1 MSDPPVKTFVF
12 VSYLIDQPE
21 FRRCT
26 LIFDQNKEKAQPYK
40 PSGEP
45 QEKAKSISDTPVP
58 GSEGQENKLSVSLP
72 DTSRG
77 SDNPAM
83 DASAVKPAEQPKHP
97 PAPSSLKSDG
107 QTEPKF
113 NPPLIRPVE
122 QAKTQPDPLTA
133 KAPEPSKTI
142 PAVSAVAPAG
152 QARPLPAG
160 TSSTDSFLQ
169 EILPAEKS
177 KTKPAVQAV
186 NKTNKKIIAVG
197 GAKGGVGKSMLS
209 ANLAVGLALL
219 GQKVVLA
226 DLDLGGADVHLYTG
240 VKSLTKTWNDFLDKK
255 VDSIQDIL
263 TPTAFKGLSLIG
275 GDSSKLG
282 SANLPYSQK
291 LKIMRHLKELETDFL
306 VVDLGGDTTYNG
318 LDFFVLADQKIV
330 VSGTEPASVLD
341 SYTFVKVVFNRF
353 LERFFSEHKS
363 LKDLAEQIRDGSLEK
378 SINYS
383 FDFIY
388 QEVRNRNPKAAIELK
403 QQFEKFR
410 LAIVLNMTDS
420 SKDVRIAE
428 SMQKLVKDK
437 CFLDIGILGTIPF
450 DKMVRKAARGF
461 TPIVVENPKCQASRN
476 IHQMLAA
483 IILHRE
489 QDATRAELLNNTSR
503 IRREAKAQIDS
514 GKMTLDGLTVGQINS
529 VFNNTPR
536 LRQSFQKILNIMS
549 G

>member
-1 MSDPPVKTFVF
+1 MIS
-12 VSYLIDQPE
+12 
-21 FRRCT
+21 
-26 LIFDQNKEKAQPYK
+26 DQNKEKSKPYNPSEGIPLEEAK
-40 PSGEP
+40 PVSAE
-45 QEKAKSISDTPVP
+45 ASP
-58 GSEGQENKLSVSLP
+58 GAEGQENKVSETAMNHSGESDRPPQTSSAPMSGVPTRLQKAPSVLSSGDPAASKFDKPAAKPIEQAKVQPVSN
-72 DTSRG
+72 TARTAEISNKTAAV
-77 SDNPAM
+77 S
-83 DASAVKPAEQPKHP
+83 SAIPAEQAQPK
-97 PAPSSLKSDG
+97 
-107 QTEPKF
+107 
-113 NPPLIRPVE
+113 
-122 QAKTQPDPLTA
+122 TA
-133 KAPEPSKTI
+133 GK
-142 PAVSAVAPAG
+142 
-152 QARPLPAG
+152 
-160 TSSTDSFLQ
+160 SSTDSLLQ

-177 KTKPAVQAV
+177 KTEPVPSAEK
-186 NKTNKKIIAVG
+186 KSNKKIIAVG

-240 VKSLTKTWNDFLDKK
+240 VKSLAKTWNDFLDKK
-255 VDSIQDIL
+255 VDSIKDIL
-263 TPTAFKGLSLIG
+263 TPTAFRGLSLIG

-318 LDFFVLADQKIV
+318 LDFFLLADQKIV

-353 LERFFSEHKS
+353 LERFFSDHKS
-363 LKDLAEQIRDGSLEK
+363 LKDLAGQVRDGALEK
-378 SINYS
+378 SPNYS
-383 FDFIY
+383 LEFIY
-388 QEVRNRNPKAAIELK
+388 QEVRSRDPKAAIELK

-410 LAIVLNMTDS
+410 LAIVLNMTES

-437 CFLDIGILGTIPF
+437 CFMDIGILGTIPF
-450 DKMVRKAARGF
+450 DKVVRKAARGF
-461 TPIVVENPKCQASRN
+461 TPIVVEYPKCQASRN

-483 IILHRE
+483 LILHRE
-489 QDATRAELLNNTSR
+489 QDATRAKLLHNTSR
-503 IRREAKAQIDS
+503 IRREAKEQIDS